1 VLRPKVLPVFPADM
15 ADSYK
20 DVEMVF
26 RVGESVG

>member
-1 VLRPKVLPVFPADM
+1 VFPAEM

>member
-1 VLRPKVLPVFPADM
+1 LPLFPADM
-15 ADSYK
+15 TDSYK